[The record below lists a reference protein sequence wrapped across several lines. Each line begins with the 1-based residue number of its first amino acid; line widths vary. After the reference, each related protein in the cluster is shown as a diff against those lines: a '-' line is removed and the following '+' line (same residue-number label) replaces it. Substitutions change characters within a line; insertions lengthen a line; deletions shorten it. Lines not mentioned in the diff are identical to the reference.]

1 MLPKPVGRLEGKAVW
16 RPGLRSESDRAAPAA
31 PNSWLLLALGCWG
44 LGVFDVVWIHSRSLD
59 SVSWLCGISFTATKH
74 KLNTE
79 MLVFLGQMSMCWS
92 LQRKTSM
99 DTQLCLFFLFNRKL
113 RLQFVC
119 FLLLCLHWRWPTA
132 GQGSWH
138 TCLRATLVLLDC
150 SQTLRWT
157 LGSAELQAAV
167 LSELL
172 TFLVARL
179 WTFPGF
185 CVLLYFKIHCDK
197 AMGSW
202 S

>member
-1 MLPKPVGRLEGKAVW
+1 MAAVGTGML
-16 RPGLRSESDRAAPAA
+16 RPGCVWCSV
-31 PNSWLLLALGCWG
+31 NSLKIIGQCIL
-44 LGVFDVVWIHSRSLD
+44 VVWYLFYCHK
-59 SVSWLCGISFTATKH
+59 AQAKH
-74 KLNTE
+74 RNAGLPWTNEYVLKSPKKDFHGHTV
-79 MLVFLGQMSMCWS
+79 MFI
-92 LQRKTSM
+92 T
-99 DTQLCLFFLFNRKL
+99 LFFLFNRKL

-119 FLLLCLHWRWPTA
+119 FLLLCLHWRWLTA

-150 SQTLRWT
+150 SQTFRWT
-157 LGSAELQAAV
+157 LGSADLQAAV

-172 TFLVARL
+172 TFFVARL